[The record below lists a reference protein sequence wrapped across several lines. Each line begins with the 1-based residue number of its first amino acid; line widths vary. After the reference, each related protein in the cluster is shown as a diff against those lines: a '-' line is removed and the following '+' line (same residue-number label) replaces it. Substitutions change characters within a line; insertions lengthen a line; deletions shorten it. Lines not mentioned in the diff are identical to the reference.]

1 MFIHASADRLS
12 LDEQVDLLA
21 HRLGHDFADPRL
33 LGVAVS
39 HRSWCAEN
47 PGHASNERLEFLG
60 DAVLGLVVTEHL
72 YATYDLPEGSLA
84 KMRAAIVSAG
94 PLAAVARSF
103 GVGDAL
109 QLGRGE
115 LQSGG
120 RDKLSILADTME
132 AVIAAVHLDAG
143 LEPTRRLVLDAFA
156 AHIDVAASSP
166 GHTDFKTRLQEL
178 SAQRFGEPSPG
189 YELVESGPDHEKR
202 FVASVLIGGEVR
214 GTGTGRSKKEAQ
226 QQAAAVAW
234 ETLSQ
239 AALSEPPKP
248 LRTDSDQ
255 PQGNESSHA

>member
-1 MFIHASADRLS
+1 MSIHASADRLS
-12 LDEQVDLLA
+12 VDAQVDLLA
-21 HRLGHDFADPRL
+21 HRLGHDFTDSRL

-47 PGHASNERLEFLG
+47 PGHESNERLEFLG

-84 KMRAAIVSAG
+84 KMRAAIVSSE

-103 GVGDAL
+103 GVGEAL
-109 QLGRGE
+109 RLGRGE

-120 RDKLSILADTME
+120 RDKPSILADAME

-143 LEPTRRLVLDAFA
+143 LETTRPLILDAFA
-156 AHIDVAASSP
+156 DHIVAAASSP

-178 SAQRFGEPSPG
+178 SAHLFGEPSPA
-189 YELVESGPDHEKR
+189 YELAESGPDHEKR

-234 ETLSQ
+234 EALSQ
-239 AALSEPPKP
+239 PGS
-248 LRTDSDQ
+248 TDPDQ